1 MDVRKKVLLDLFAS
15 PGTLL
20 PVVGG
25 LTALLGSWAFN
36 LAAWTGFLGVV
47 GILAGVG
54 VSVTKLIFGLEKIT
68 NDAYEYVHAQE
79 VKKQE
84 ERLDALD
91 RKLVTDRDPRTQ
103 ESLRRL
109 RELHRDFADDLE
121 KGKIARS
128 SHDVLEI
135 IEELSRKCVA
145 QLERSYQLWHTA
157 RGNSGTVRDH
167 LLQEREQVILEVVES
182 VHHVEKTIG
191 QFRSFAAKDSD
202 EDLGRLR
209 EELDEAIEVARRA
222 EERVA
227 EWDKTTHKE
236 SDFE

>member
-25 LTALLGSWAFN
+25 LTALLGTWAFN
-36 LAAWTGFLGVV
+36 LGAWPGFLGVV
-47 GILAGVG
+47 GILAGLG
-54 VSVTKLIFGLEKIT
+54 VSATKLIFGLEKIT
-68 NDAYEYVHAQE
+68 NDAYEYVHAEE

-84 ERLDALD
+84 KRLDDLD

-109 RELHRDFADDLE
+109 RELHRDFTEDLE
-121 KGKIARS
+121 KGRIARS
-128 SHDVLEI
+128 SHDVLKI
-135 IEELSRKCVA
+135 IEELVNKCVA

-157 RGNSGTVRDH
+157 RGNSGSVREH

-182 VHHVEKTIG
+182 VHHVERTVG
-191 QFRSFAAKDSD
+191 QFRTFAAKDSD
-202 EDLGRLR
+202 DDLGRLR

-227 EWDKTTHKE
+227 QWNKE
-236 SDFE
+236 TYTKADFE